1 MEEQRPLLLTDDVRE
16 LLALIKNS
24 DIAEVL
30 IEHGDAKLHV
40 KRMQPVVAASAP
52 VVYQAPLAAAAPITL
67 PAVEPAAA
75 EPLGITVSAPM
86 VGTFYGAPAPNEP
99 SYVQLGDEV
108 RPGDV
113 IGIIE
118 AMKIMNEIECE
129 VHGRVAQLLVDN
141 GQPVEYGQPLMLIEP
156 MS

>member
-1 MEEQRPLLLTDDVRE
+1 MEEQRPFLLTDDVRE

-30 IEHGDAKLHV
+30 IEHGDTKLHV

-52 VVYQAPLAAAAPITL
+52 PTYQAPLVALAPAVL
-67 PAVEPAAA
+67 PAAEEAAQ
-75 EPLGITVSAPM
+75 PLGVTVPAPM
-86 VGTFYGAPAPNEP
+86 VGTFYHAPAPNEP
-99 SYVQLGDEV
+99 PYVQIGDEV

-113 IGIIE
+113 VGLIE

-129 VHGRVAQLLVDN
+129 VHGRVVQLMVDN
-141 GQPVEYGQPLMLIEP
+141 AQPVEYGQPLMVIEP
-156 MS
+156 M

>member
-40 KRMQPVVAASAP
+40 KRMQPVVPASAP
-52 VVYQAPLAAAAPITL
+52 ITYQAPLAAVAPVVLST
-67 PAVEPAAA
+67 A
-75 EPLGITVSAPM
+75 EPEVAQPLGVTVPAPM
-86 VGTFYGAPAPNEP
+86 VGTFYGAPAPNDP
-99 SYVQLGDEV
+99 PYVQLGDEV

-141 GQPVEYGQPLMLIEP
+141 GQPVEYGQPLMVIEP
-156 MS
+156 I

>member
-1 MEEQRPLLLTDDVRE
+1 MEEQRPFLFTDDVRE

-40 KRMQPVVAASAP
+40 KRMQPVVPASAP
-52 VVYQAPLAAAAPITL
+52 IAYQAPLVAVAPAAL
-67 PAVEPAAA
+67 PAAEEEAAQ
-75 EPLGITVSAPM
+75 PVGITVPAPM
-86 VGTFYGAPAPNEP
+86 VGTFYRAPAPNEP
-99 SYVQLGDEV
+99 AYVQIGDEV

-129 VHGRVAQLLVDN
+129 VHGRVAQLLAES
-141 GQPVEYGQPLMLIEP
+141 GQPVEYGQPLMVIEP
-156 MS
+156 L

>member
-1 MEEQRPLLLTDDVRE
+1 MEEQRPFLFTDDVRE

-40 KRMQPVVAASAP
+40 KRMQPVVGASAP
-52 VVYQAPLAAAAPITL
+52 NTYQAPLVALAPVAL
-67 PAVEPAAA
+67 PAAEEVA
-75 EPLGITVSAPM
+75 EPLGVTVPAPM
-86 VGTFYGAPAPNEP
+86 VGTFYRAPAPNEP
-99 SYVQLGDEV
+99 PYVQIGDEV

-113 IGIIE
+113 VGLIE

-129 VHGRVAQLLVDN
+129 VHGRVAQLMVDN
-141 GQPVEYGQPLMLIEP
+141 AQPVEYGQPLMVIEP
-156 MS
+156 M